1 MSNLSAKLKNIK
13 TNFAKNVDIKPF
25 NQKAYVD
32 IRNNGL
38 FLTDLALIHCSSIH
52 FQSKFSNNISR
63 RLRYTLDTI
72 ETSLVKNKYNKFIF
86 NSSEEP
92 ELQKISSEVLSV
104 GFSTHLMH
112 RLFDINFNNI
122 NRLQANGKEKRC
134 DYEILKNGF
143 RYIYECKGRKS
154 GINSAKE
161 EIELQKKS
169 YPNTTKYG
177 CITHIPRNKDACEL
191 HVIDPEV
198 IVYEY
203 DDNHKIIK
211 ILEHYTLVAKL
222 SGFYRLASELINRI
236 KLLKINNNAFEY
248 NNIEIEYDNSIKLGR
263 SYEFLLFNE
272 RYEFFSSPNENV
284 GFRKR
289 LNNGYLL
296 VFGMQKRI
304 IELLEKQDFNNLL
317 KYRSQNFVTENYS
330 LLDNGTILAKIK
342 IDKFKI

>member
-122 NRLQANGKEKRC
+122 NRLQSKAAH
-134 DYEILKNGF
+134 LK
-143 RYIYECKGRKS
+143 K
-154 GINSAKE
+154 
-161 EIELQKKS
+161 
-169 YPNTTKYG
+169 
-177 CITHIPRNKDACEL
+177 
-191 HVIDPEV
+191 
-198 IVYEY
+198 
-203 DDNHKIIK
+203 
-211 ILEHYTLVAKL
+211 LVQA
-222 SGFYRLASELINRI
+222 
-236 KLLKINNNAFEY
+236 
-248 NNIEIEYDNSIKLGR
+248 
-263 SYEFLLFNE
+263 
-272 RYEFFSSPNENV
+272 
-284 GFRKR
+284 
-289 LNNGYLL
+289 YL
-296 VFGMQKRI
+296 
-304 IELLEKQDFNNLL
+304 
-317 KYRSQNFVTENYS
+317 
-330 LLDNGTILAKIK
+330 
-342 IDKFKI
+342 